1 MKTDYQ
7 RSIFTEMAIGLHWIL
22 FLYLAILHF
31 QYAQSHNLLMTAILM
46 AYGVYLMLE
55 LYFFAIKQKVFFER
69 FLNGYFEIWLDL
81 LVLVGASFVYP
92 HVMSILLPLLCVL
105 ILVFSLKNAK
115 TSALNHGMMGAVVY
129 SLSLTHLHPM
139 LKINWIEVMV
149 QSFMLLA
156 YSFVVSEVK
165 FLFHGVLDKNHH
177 AMEEI
182 AYKNQLLEQ
191 SAKTDFLTNM
201 YNHQAFYQSL
211 DRAATKLVP
220 ITLILF
226 DIDYFKSIND
236 GYGHVTGDYV
246 IREIANLIKQYLR
259 TSDIAARYGGEEFA
273 VLLPGTSLEAG
284 KKIAERIRSA
294 IESHVFSFEQHTLSV
309 TISGGVGMSTYILP
323 DKQEQSAFVDYVDTL
338 LYQSK
343 RNGRNRIT
351 VAELDEKRTIS

>member
-1 MKTDYQ
+1 MIVDQK
-7 RSIFTEMAIGLHWIL
+7 RSIFSEMAIGLHWII
-22 FLYLAILHF
+22 FLYFAVLHF
-31 QYAQSHNLLMTAILM
+31 QYSEGQDIWMTALLV
-46 AYGVYLMLE
+46 AYSFYLALE
-55 LYFFAIKQKVFFER
+55 LYFFALRRNALFER
-69 FLNGYFEIWLDL
+69 FEGGYYEAAIDL
-81 LVLVGASFVYP
+81 FLLASASAAYP
-92 HVMSILLPLLCVL
+92 NIMVFLLPLMCIL
-105 ILVFSLKNAK
+105 ILIFSLKNAK
-115 TSALNHGMMGAVVY
+115 ASALGHGFLCAIVY
-129 SLSLTHLHPM
+129 AASTLRQMSLTEVRWEGLLMQCGM
-139 LKINWIEVMV
+139 LI
-149 QSFMLLA
+149 A

-165 FLFHGVLDKNHH
+165 FLFSGILEKNHH

-211 DRAATKLVP
+211 DRTATKCVP
-220 ITLILF
+220 MTLILF

-236 GYGHVTGDYV
+236 TYGHVTGDYV

-273 VLLPGTSLEAG
+273 VLLPGTSLESG

-294 IESHVFSFEQHTLSV
+294 IESHVFHFEKHTLGV
-309 TISGGVGMSTYILP
+309 TISGGVGMSTYVLP
-323 DKQEQSAFVDYVDTL
+323 DKQEQSAFVDSVDAL

-351 VAELDEKRTIS
+351 VAKLDEKRNIS